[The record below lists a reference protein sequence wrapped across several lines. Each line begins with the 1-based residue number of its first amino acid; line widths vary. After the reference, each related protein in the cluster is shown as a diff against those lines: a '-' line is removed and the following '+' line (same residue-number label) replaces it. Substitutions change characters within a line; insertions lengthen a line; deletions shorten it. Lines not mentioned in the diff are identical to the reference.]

1 MKTNLEHYKTFY
13 TVAKLGNISDAAEE
27 LFISQPAVTKSIKN
41 LEKSIGIT
49 LFHRSSRG
57 VKLTDEGKLVFN
69 YVEKALLNI
78 SDGEKIIEKLKNK
91 EAGSIK
97 IGISTTLCKYYL
109 VPKLKNF
116 ITKYPKI
123 EVRIINK
130 SAQETINLLA
140 EGDIDIGIVSNIVSH
155 ENFNLKK
162 LDTIQDIFIASP
174 ELPNYENIKTLDD
187 LKKLPSK
194 IFLEKM
200 NISRMYLDGFFKDNN
215 VDVEPTIET
224 SNMDLLVELTKIN
237 LGVGATIKEFIKDE
251 LDKKTLV
258 ELPIKPKIPP
268 RFMIMLSNSKFPLS
282 IAAQSFWDYLK

>member
-1 MKTNLEHYKTFY
+1 
-13 TVAKLGNISDAAEE
+13 
-27 LFISQPAVTKSIKN
+27 
-41 LEKSIGIT
+41 
-49 LFHRSSRG
+49 
-57 VKLTDEGKLVFN
+57 
-69 YVEKALLNI
+69 
-78 SDGEKIIEKLKNK
+78 
-91 EAGSIK
+91 
-97 IGISTTLCKYYL
+97 
-109 VPKLKNF
+109 PKLKDF

-130 SAQETINLLA
+130 SAQETISLLA

-155 ENFNLKK
+155 ENFNFKK

-187 LKKLPSK
+187 LKKLPSR

-200 NISRMYLDGFFKDNN
+200 NISRIYLDGFFKDNN
-215 VDVEPTIET
+215 IDVEPTIET
-224 SNMDLLVELTKIN
+224 NNMDLLVELTKIN

-258 ELPIKPKIPP
+258 ELPIEPKIPP

>member
-13 TVAKLGNISDAAEE
+13 TVAKLGNISDAAEK

-41 LEKSIGIT
+41 LENSIGIT

-57 VKLTDEGKLVFN
+57 VKLTYEGELVFN

-78 SDGEKIIEKLKNK
+78 ADGEKIIDKLKNK

-109 VPKLKNF
+109 VPKLKGF
-116 ITKYPKI
+116 IAKYPDI
-123 EVRIINK
+123 EIRIINK
-130 SAQETINLLA
+130 SAQETIKLLA
-140 EGDIDIGIVSNIVSH
+140 DGDIDIGIVSNILSH
-155 ENFNLKK
+155 EDFNFKK

-174 ELPNYENIKTLDD
+174 ELSDYKNIKTLSQ
-187 LKKLPSK
+187 LKELPSR

-200 NISRMYLDGFFKDNN
+200 NISRIYLDDFFKNN
-215 VDVEPTIET
+215 NIDIEPTIE
-224 SNMDLLVELTKIN
+224 SNNMDLLVELTKIN

-251 LDKKTLV
+251 LDNKTLV
-258 ELPIKPKIPP
+258 ELPIEPKIPP
-268 RFMIMLSNSKFPLS
+268 RFMIMISNSKFPLS
-282 IAAQSFWDYLK
+282 IAAQSFWDYLE